1 MNLGIDTKIFDD
13 INANAE
19 LMEVDHERIYELEIE
34 KILPSPFN
42 PIPLYD
48 AEKEKEMVE
57 SIKLSGV
64 RSPVLVRPVKN
75 GCYELVDGH
84 NRTNCA
90 KLAGLETIPAV
101 IREYSDEDARFE
113 NLDAIIQQ
121 RSLDDLKPS
130 LRAKVI
136 YDRVEGIK
144 LEKLSPGLRKK
155 LESNSDMVVL
165 HNIKRSTQYMYL
177 KFYRC
182 CSQMKEAVDE
192 GKLALTVA
200 TELSE
205 IEPEQQKNIW
215 RISQDMGKKIDAK
228 AAKLFKEKARQHTLT
243 DKLIEE
249 ILLGKKRQ
257 SRSNNMRISVPADYK
272 ARYFEGKTKK
282 EIEDIVI
289 KALAMYFTEM

>member
-19 LMEVDHERIYELEIE
+19 LMDIDQERIYELDIE

-64 RSPVLVRPVKN
+64 RSPVLVRPVKD
-75 GCYELVDGH
+75 GYYELVDGH

-90 KLAGLETIPAV
+90 KLAGLESIPAV

-121 RSLDDLKPS
+121 RGLDDLKPS
-130 LRAKVI
+130 LKAKVI
-136 YDRVEGIK
+136 YERVEGIEK
-144 LEKLSPGLRKK
+144 EKLSPGLRKK
-155 LESNSDMVVL
+155 LESDSEDMVL
-165 HNIKRSTQYMYL
+165 NSIKQSTKYVYL
-177 KFYRC
+177 KFYKC
-182 CSQMKEAVDE
+182 CSEIKKAVDE

-200 TELSE
+200 IELSE
-205 IEPEQQKNIW
+205 IDQEQQKNIW
-215 RISQDMGKKIDAK
+215 QISQDMEKKIDAK
-228 AAKLFKEKARQHTLT
+228 AAKLFKEKARQKELT
-243 DKLIEE
+243 DELIED
-249 ILLGKKRQ
+249 ILLGKKRK
-257 SRSNNMRISVPADYK
+257 SRSNNMSISVPADYK
-272 ARYFEGKTKK
+272 TRYFEGKSKK

-289 KALAMYFTEM
+289 KALTMYFTET

>member
-19 LMEVDHERIYELEIE
+19 LMDIDQERIYELDIE

-48 AEKEKEMVE
+48 AEKENEMVE

-64 RSPVLVRPVKN
+64 RSPVLVRPVKD
-75 GCYELVDGH
+75 GYYELVDGH

-90 KLAGLETIPAV
+90 KLAGLESVPAV

-121 RSLDDLKPS
+121 RGLDDLKPS
-130 LRAKVI
+130 LKAKVI
-136 YDRVEGIK
+136 YERVEGIK
-144 LEKLSPGLRKK
+144 KEKLSPGLRKR
-155 LESNSDMVVL
+155 LESNSETAVL
-165 HNIKRSTQYMYL
+165 NNIKRMTQYRYL
-177 KFYRC
+177 KFYQC
-182 CSQMKEAVDE
+182 CSEIKEAVDG

-205 IEPEQQKNIW
+205 IEPEQQKHIW
-215 RISQDMGKKIDAK
+215 RVSQDMGKKIDAK
-228 AAKLFKEKARQHTLT
+228 AAKLFREKARQYTLT
-243 DKLIEE
+243 DELIEE

-257 SRSNNMRISVPADYK
+257 SKSNNMRISVPADYK
-272 ARYFEGKTKK
+272 TRYFEGKSKK
-282 EIEDIVI
+282 KIEDIVI
-289 KALAMYFTEM
+289 KALTMYFQS

>member
-19 LMEVDHERIYELEIE
+19 LMDIDQERIYELDIE

-64 RSPVLVRPVKN
+64 RSPVLVRPVKD
-75 GCYELVDGH
+75 GYYELVDGH

-90 KLAGLETIPAV
+90 KLAGLESIPAV

-121 RSLDDLKPS
+121 RGLDDLKPS
-130 LRAKVI
+130 LKAKVI
-136 YDRVEGIK
+136 YERVEGIEK
-144 LEKLSPGLRKK
+144 EKLSPGLRKK
-155 LESNSDMVVL
+155 LESDSEDMVL
-165 HNIKRSTQYMYL
+165 NSIKQSTKYVYL
-177 KFYRC
+177 KFYKC
-182 CSQMKEAVDE
+182 CSEIKKAVDE

-200 TELSE
+200 IELSE
-205 IEPEQQKNIW
+205 IDQEQQKNIW
-215 RISQDMGKKIDAK
+215 QISQDMEKKIDAK
-228 AAKLFKEKARQHTLT
+228 AAKLFKEKARQKELT
-243 DKLIEE
+243 DELIED
-249 ILLGKKRQ
+249 ILLGKKRR
-257 SRSNNMRISVPADYK
+257 SRSNNMSISVPADYK
-272 ARYFEGKTKK
+272 TRYFEGKSKK

-289 KALAMYFTEM
+289 KALTMYFTET